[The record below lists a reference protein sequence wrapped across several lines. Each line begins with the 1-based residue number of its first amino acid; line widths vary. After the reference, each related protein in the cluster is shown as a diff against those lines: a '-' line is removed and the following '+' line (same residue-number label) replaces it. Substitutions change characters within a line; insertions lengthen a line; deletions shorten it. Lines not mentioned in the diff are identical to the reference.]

1 MPESRANL
9 IPEEAIRSIRESC
22 SIVDV
27 ISDYVSLKKTGINH
41 RGLCPFHS
49 EKTPSFFVNESR
61 QSFYCFG
68 CSEHGD
74 VFTFL
79 MKRETMSFLEA
90 VRHLAQRCGIA
101 LPERKLSP
109 QEAARLE
116 EREEFFAINAE
127 AARIYVEL
135 LQKDSR
141 AERARQ
147 YLEGRGISAE
157 TIEAFEIGF
166 APDAWDTLAGQ
177 LRAKGISLEK
187 AGEIGLLSSRKAG
200 GYYDRFRN
208 RIIFPIR
215 NNARQVIG
223 FGGRIIDEGEP
234 KYLNSPESPIY
245 SKRGSLYGLPLASQE
260 ISRENRALVVEG
272 YLDVITLHQAGIPN
286 VVAALGT
293 ALSEQHIGLL
303 RRYSNSIIMVF
314 DADAAGEKAMVRSL
328 EPFLDAQLA
337 PRFIRLPEGDDPDSF
352 VKQNGTEKFKDYMD
366 NAGLVLD
373 YAIEK
378 TIQNHALADPAG
390 KVAACDSALAILGKL
405 SDPLEKQLYI
415 QRLAQR
421 LGLQEQQ
428 VSSRMRGSRSGNAPG
443 PEAQESEKRS
453 DFHKNAEKLI
463 LQLMIAHPGTAATIS
478 QSAILDDFA
487 DPALQHL
494 CRYILENSRDGGK
507 FDLETLMNDVPDATG
522 KRLLAEATYGESLEG
537 QVQKI
542 LSDCIRDIRLKKNSR
557 ARERVTAL
565 MKQAE
570 ASREESAARE
580 HQRVYQDLLQEKRRI
595 LNATLDG
602 EHV

>member
-1 MPESRANL
+1 MPEPRANL
-9 IPEEAIRSIRESC
+9 IPEEVIRSIRESC

-79 MKRETMSFLEA
+79 MKRENMSFMEA

-101 LPERKLSP
+101 LPERRLSP

-116 EREEFFAINAE
+116 EREELFAINTE
-127 AARIYVEL
+127 AARMYREL
-135 LQKDSR
+135 LQKDPR
-141 AERARQ
+141 AGRARQ
-147 YLEGRGISAE
+147 YLAGRGISVE
-157 TIEAFEIGF
+157 TIETFEIGF
-166 APDAWDTLAGQ
+166 APDAWDTLAGR

-187 AGEIGLLSSRKAG
+187 AQQIGLLSSRKAG

-215 NNARQVIG
+215 NSARQVIG

-234 KYLNSPESPIY
+234 KYLNSPESAIY

-272 YLDVITLHQAGIPN
+272 YLDAITLHQAGILN

-293 ALSEQHIGLL
+293 ALSEQHIQLL
-303 RRYSNSIIMVF
+303 RRYSNTIIMVF

-328 EPFLDAQLA
+328 ETFLDAQLA
-337 PRFIRLPEGDDPDSF
+337 PRFILLPEGDDPDSF
-352 VKQNGTEKFKDYMD
+352 VKNNGTAKFKEYMD
-366 NAGLVLD
+366 EAGLVLD
-373 YAIEK
+373 YVIEK

-390 KVAACDSALAILGKL
+390 KVAACDAALAILARL
-405 SDPLEKQLYI
+405 SDPLERQLYV
-415 QRLAQR
+415 QKLSQR

-428 VSSRMRGSRSGNAPG
+428 VSSRIRGSRSGSAPG
-443 PEAQESEKRS
+443 PAVQAPEKRS
-453 DFHKNAEKLI
+453 DFHRNAEKII
-463 LQLMIAHPGTAATIS
+463 LQLMIAHQGTAAIIR
-478 QSAILDDFA
+478 QSAILEDFA
-487 DPALQHL
+487 DPAIQHL
-494 CRYILENSRDGGK
+494 CLNLLEHSRDGVK
-507 FDLETLMNDVPDATG
+507 LDLETIMEHVPDATG
-522 KRLLAEATYGESLEG
+522 KRLLAEATYAELLEG
-537 QVQKI
+537 PVQKI
-542 LSDCIRDIRLKKNSR
+542 LSDCIRDIRLKKNTR
-557 ARERVTAL
+557 AQERVTAL

-570 ASREESAARE
+570 ASRDEAAARE
-580 HQRVYQDLLQEKRRI
+580 HQRVKQDLLQEKRQI
-595 LNATLDG
+595 LSATFDG